1 MSADPVAAA
10 TEKMRE
16 AGQSEASIRQF
27 AFALERVRGGE
38 QTMIPSSELEP
49 APDVPEL
56 GELPEVDPSSVLER
70 LAVIRLNGGLATSM
84 GLQQPKS
91 LLEARDGKTFLDII
105 VGQTLALRRRYGVR
119 LPLILMNSD
128 VTREPTLEALARS
141 PELATP
147 EIPQDFLQSMVPK
160 LEAESLLP
168 ARWPAA
174 PALEWCPP
182 GHGDVYASLAGS
194 GLLDVLR
201 EHGFRYVM
209 ISNSDNLGA
218 GVDPRIAGHMVREG
232 IPFLMEVVRGTAAD
246 RKGGHIARR
255 LSDGQ
260 LILRETAQTPPEDEE
275 SFRDYQHWR
284 YYNTNSLWIDL
295 DAIAERFA
303 GDGRLDLP
311 VIVNRKTVDPRDKS
325 STPVL
330 QLESAMG
337 AAIGSFPGASLLQV
351 PRTRFVPVKTT
362 DDLLL
367 LRSDAYRLGDGFR
380 VELRTDPAHPN
391 GQQPYVALDK
401 AYFGMIDDFEARMPS
416 GPPSLREAER
426 FVVNGDVSFGAG
438 VVVRGEVEIDAPPE
452 GLRIGDGTELSG
464 G

>member
-1 MSADPVAAA
+1 MPADPVAAA
-10 TEKMRE
+10 AEKMRN

-27 AFALERVRGGE
+27 VFALERVRSGE

-56 GELPEVDPSSVLER
+56 DALSEVDPSSVLER
-70 LAVIRLNGGLATSM
+70 LAVVRLNGGLATSM

-91 LLEARDGKTFLDII
+91 LLEARDGKTFLEII
-105 VGQTLALRRRYGVR
+105 VGQTLALRHRHGVR
-119 LPLILMNSD
+119 LPLILMNSQA
-128 VTREPTLEALARS
+128 TREPTLKALARF
-141 PELATP
+141 PELTTP
-147 EIPQDFLQSMVPK
+147 EVPQDFLQSMVPK

-174 PALEWCPP
+174 PELEWCPP
-182 GHGDVYASLAGS
+182 GHGDVYASLVGS
-194 GLLDVLR
+194 GLLDALR
-201 EHGFRYVM
+201 EHGFRYLM

-218 GVDPRIAGHMVREG
+218 TIDPRIAGHLVREG
-232 IPFLMEVVRGTAAD
+232 IPFLMEVVLGTSAD

-255 LSDGQ
+255 LSDGH
-260 LILRETAQTPPEDEE
+260 LILRETAQTPPEDAE
-275 SFRDYQHWR
+275 SFRDYRRWR

-303 GDGRLDLP
+303 GEGRLDLP

-337 AAIGSFPGASLLQV
+337 AAIGSFRGASLLQV

-367 LRSDAYRLGDGFR
+367 LRSDAYRLGDEFR
-380 VELRTDPAHPN
+380 VELVPSPARPN
-391 GQQPYVALDK
+391 GHQPFVALDK
-401 AYFGMIDDFEARMPS
+401 EHFGMIDDFEARMPA

-426 FVVNGDVSFGAG
+426 LVVNGDVSFGAG
-438 VVVRGEVEIDAPPE
+438 VQVRGAVEIDAPPE
-452 GLRIGDGTELSG
+452 GLRIEDGAVLG

>member
-1 MSADPVAAA
+1 MAAEQVTAAA
-10 TEKMRE
+10 DKMRD
-16 AGQSEASIRQF
+16 AGQSDASIRQF
-27 AFALERVRGGE
+27 SFALERVLSGAE
-38 QTMIPSSELEP
+38 TMIPSSELEP

-56 GELPEVDPSSVLER
+56 DGLPDGDAASALEG
-70 LAVIRLNGGLATSM
+70 LAVIKLNGGLATSM

-91 LLEARDGKTFLDII
+91 LLEARDGRTFLEII
-105 VGQTLALRRRYGVR
+105 AGQTLALRRRYGVR

-128 VTREPTLEALARS
+128 ATREPTSSALAHF

-147 EIPQDFLQSMVPK
+147 DLPEDFLQSMVPK
-160 LEAESLLP
+160 LDAESMLP

-174 PALEWCPP
+174 TELEWCPP
-182 GHGDVYASLAGS
+182 GHGDVYASMVGA
-194 GLLDVLR
+194 GLLDALR
-201 EHGFRYVM
+201 KQGFRHVM

-218 GVDPRIAGHMVREG
+218 TIDPRIAGHIVREG
-232 IPFLMEVVRGTAAD
+232 IPFLMEVVLGTAAD

-260 LILRETAQTPPEDEE
+260 LVLRETAQTPPEDEE
-275 SFRDYQHWR
+275 SFRDYERWR

-295 DAIAERFA
+295 EAIADRFA
-303 GDGRLDLP
+303 DDGRLELP

-367 LRSDAYRLGDGFR
+367 LRSDVFRLGDEFR
-380 VELRTDPAHPN
+380 VELAVDGNR
-391 GQQPYVALDK
+391 GQPFVALDK
-401 AYFGMIDDFEARMPS
+401 QYFGMIDDFEARMPD
-416 GPPSLREAER
+416 GPPSLREAQR
-426 FVVNGDVSFGAG
+426 LVVGGDVRFGAG
-438 VVVRGEVEIDAPPE
+438 VAVRGDVEIDAPDE
-452 GLRIGDGTELSG
+452 GMRIDDGTVLSG
-464 G
+464 